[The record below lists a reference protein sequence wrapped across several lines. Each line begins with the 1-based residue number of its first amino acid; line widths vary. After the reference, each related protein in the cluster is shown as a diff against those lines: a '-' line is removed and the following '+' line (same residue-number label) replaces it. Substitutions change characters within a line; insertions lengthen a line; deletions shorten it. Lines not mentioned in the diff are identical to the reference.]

1 MYFVQH
7 YSTSPYNNRG
17 SFASYAMPISPAT
30 TAPRSAPLV
39 LPFLSFPAPPC
50 SHRDIV
56 CRPPLAHSS
65 WRHHHHHHERQQH
78 QPPSRER
85 SSRWENG
92 DGGDADPRHLRGTP
106 LSTVGDDLVDGS
118 SGNRGDGTGRR
129 RSRHGDSGSSSSNSR
144 SEVGARDDGGNAG
157 DGDGDGS
164 VPRPWELNPS
174 SSRATS
180 RWESDR
186 RRLNRRDGGGGGGGA
201 AAAAAAAA
209 EEGLEEAYR
218 TRATAAMLLS
228 VAEKRVEEANG
239 EGGVSRTGEDCPRG
253 RDERCGDE
261 GGRRPSSLS
270 PSEASKAAGR
280 GRKRF
285 RRDLDEGG
293 EGMIGCG
300 SLASSNGGDGG
311 GGGGG
316 GSTRSAPE
324 HGRDNQNPPP

>member
-1 MYFVQH
+1 M
-7 YSTSPYNNRG
+7 
-17 SFASYAMPISPAT
+17 
-30 TAPRSAPLV
+30 
-39 LPFLSFPAPPC
+39 
-50 SHRDIV
+50 
-56 CRPPLAHSS
+56 
-65 WRHHHHHHERQQH
+65 
-78 QPPSRER
+78 
-85 SSRWENG
+85 
-92 DGGDADPRHLRGTP
+92 
-106 LSTVGDDLVDGS
+106 GDDLVDGS

-186 RRLNRRDGGGGGGGA
+186 RRLNRRDGGGGGGGG
-201 AAAAAAAA
+201 AAAAAA